1 MGCWINLSLQKS
13 SLWCFYF
20 LYDFLIY
27 PIAGVNGI
35 NPYITNPLRVKIASI
50 YPIVNSFFLSKSTRS
65 KKWMSWPLMTTA
77 NLCQVIVCLLQ
88 KMDEMSFVR
97 LWQGYYLRSIV
108 WQAILNIAVH
118 CEAFWRYI
126 LSIYKGLNSSYHVV
140 RIFHISRVFF
150 N

>member
-1 MGCWINLSLQKS
+1 MSLQKS
-13 SLWCFYF
+13 SLWCFYKL

-27 PIAGVNGI
+27 PIAEGNGI
-35 NPYITNPLRVKIASI
+35 NHSI
-50 YPIVNSFFLSKSTRS
+50 YNNPFKRIVCFYMYVYHTVSSFFLSKSTRS

-77 NLCQVIVCLLQ
+77 NLCQVIVSILQ

-97 LWQGYYLRSIV
+97 LWHGYYLRSIV

-140 RIFHISRVFF
+140 RIFHKSRGFF
-150 N
+150 